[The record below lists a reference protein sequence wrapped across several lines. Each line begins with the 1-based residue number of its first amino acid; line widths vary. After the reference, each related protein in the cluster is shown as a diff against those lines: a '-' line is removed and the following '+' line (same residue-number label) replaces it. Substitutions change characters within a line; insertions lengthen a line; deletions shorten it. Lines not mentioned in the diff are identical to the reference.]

1 MADEKK
7 KATKKAAAPKVKT
20 LQTKGNGENAVL
32 IGGPYQ
38 GVTGKV
44 AKSTQE
50 IVHEDGEMGPH
61 KYARNGIV
69 LDDGRVELDWR
80 GPVDDN

>member
-1 MADEKK
+1 MAEKK
-7 KATKKAAAPKVKT
+7 KAAKKAPAPKK

-38 GVTGKV
+38 GTTGKV

-69 LDDGRVELDWR
+69 LDNGAVELEWR
-80 GPVDDN
+80 GPVEGDS

>member
-1 MADEKK
+1 MAEKK
-7 KATKKAAAPKVKT
+7 KAAAKKAAPAPKK

-38 GVTGKV
+38 GVAGKV

-69 LDDGRVELDWR
+69 LDDGRVELEWR
-80 GPVDDN
+80 GPDVSDN

>member
-1 MADEKK
+1 MAEKK
-7 KATKKAAAPKVKT
+7 KAAKKAAGPKR
-20 LQTKGNGENAVL
+20 LQAKGAGENAVL

-38 GVTGKV
+38 GAVGKV

-50 IVHEDGEMGPH
+50 IVHEDGDMGPH

-69 LDDGRVELDWR
+69 LDDGRVELEWR
-80 GPVDDN
+80 GPDDSGT